1 MIIRLVRL
9 VTLVVGLWAAAG
21 TPGSAAV
28 HDRPQTAQAAGPKVT
43 REYLIKAALLYNFA
57 KFTDWPAHSFEGPDA
72 PLLICVLGAD
82 PFGPALKTIEGK
94 VIKNR
99 PVVTRV
105 VSRVLDSRRC
115 HVIFVSDSEQSR
127 LAEILELV
135 GDDPILTIAD
145 MPDFAVSGGIINLK
159 VVENKSRFDINLAA
173 AHRANLKLS
182 SKLLILAQQVMAD

>member
-57 KFTDWPAHSFEGPDA
+57 KFTDWPAHSFEDPDA

-115 HVIFVSDSEQSR
+115 HVIFVSDSERSR
-127 LAEILELV
+127 IGEILDLV

-145 MPDFAVSGGIINLK
+145 MPDFAASGGIINLK
-159 VVENKSRFDINLAA
+159 VVENKSRFDINLNA

>member
-9 VTLVVGLWAAAG
+9 VTLVIGLWAAAG
-21 TPGSAAV
+21 AAGSAAAL
-28 HDRPQTAQAAGPKVT
+28 DGAQAAQAGEPKVT

-72 PLLICVLGAD
+72 PLLICVLGSD

-115 HVIFVSDSEQSR
+115 HVIFVSDSERSR

-159 VVENKSRFDINLAA
+159 VVDNKSRFDINLAA